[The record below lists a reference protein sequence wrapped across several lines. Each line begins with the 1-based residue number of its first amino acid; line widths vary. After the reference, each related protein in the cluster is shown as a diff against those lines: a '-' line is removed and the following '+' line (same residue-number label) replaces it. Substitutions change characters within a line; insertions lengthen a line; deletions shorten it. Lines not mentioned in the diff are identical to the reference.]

1 MKKRQ
6 IEKLIIEAED
16 LLFRLEDLYRAYD
29 ALVGEEEEE
38 RPTKRPQTQIPQKPQ
53 MVRERWAP
61 ISRMLPAP
69 ATPDAL
75 EEWILR
81 GPIAEPQAKKP
92 ASKKKGTQRLTDI
105 FPRGFFPEEYY
116 DDDF

>member
-38 RPTKRPQTQIPQKPQ
+38 KPIRHQIPQKPQ
-53 MVRERWAP
+53 IVRERWAP
-61 ISRMLPAP
+61 MNRMLPAP
-69 ATPDAL
+69 QKSDAL

-81 GPIAEPQAKKP
+81 GPIAQEPQPKKP
-92 ASKKKGTQRLTDI
+92 AAKKKGQRFVDI